1 MGIFD
6 FMKTVKPSYSDKV
19 WKKRPEAIKGMITE
33 AMMAIT
39 QNQVPVVLGCFEDTI
54 TEVMVFLTSASVPN
68 FYLNTDSFGDASNQ
82 SKVVFVCHTA
92 HILSSSGLTGFLSAV
107 SKERKI
113 RFLFA
118 GHYPLPSKENKIIEK
133 LSSSYPTSSISFYS
147 SINDAAFEPFGADR
161 IAALLSQLGL
171 KEDECIEHIMVSKA
185 MARAREKI
193 ESKVHHEIVAKS
205 ESEWF
210 ITNVKNSK

>member
-6 FMKTVKPSYSDKV
+6 FMKSVKPAYSDKV

-33 AMMAIT
+33 ALMAIT
-39 QNQVPVVLGCFEDTI
+39 QNQVPVVYGYFDDTI
-54 TEVMVFLTSASVPN
+54 TEVMAFLTSAGVPN
-68 FYLNTDSFGDASNQ
+68 FYLNTESFSEASNQ
-82 SKVVFVCHTA
+82 NNVVFVCHTSN
-92 HILSSSGLTGFLSAV
+92 ILSSSGLTGFLSAI
-107 SKERKI
+107 SKEKNI

-133 LSSSYPTSSISFYS
+133 LSTSYPTSPIAFYS
-147 SINDAAFEPFGADR
+147 SIDDAAFEPFGADR
-161 IAALLSQLGL
+161 IAALLNQLGL
-171 KEDECIEHIMVSKA
+171 KDDECIEHAMVSKA

-193 ESKVHHEIVAKS
+193 ESKVQHEIVAKS

-210 ITNVKNSK
+210 LMNVKNSR

>member
-33 AMMAIT
+33 ALMAIT
-39 QNQVPVVLGCFEDTI
+39 QNQVPVVFAYFEDII
-54 TEVMVFLTSASVPN
+54 TEVTGFLTSSSVPN
-68 FYLNTDSFGDASNQ
+68 FYLNTDSFGEARNQ
-82 SKVVFVCHTA
+82 SKVVFVCHTS
-92 HILSSSGLTGFLSAV
+92 HILLSNGLTGFLNAI

-133 LSSSYPTSSISFYS
+133 LSTTYPTSSIVFFSA
-147 SINDAAFEPFGADR
+147 IDDAAFEPFGADR
-161 IAALLSQLGL
+161 IATLLGQLGL
-171 KEDECIEHIMVSKA
+171 KEDECIEHAMVSKA